1 MSNAEIELKLLL
13 PGADADAIE
22 TQLKQWPTLARRR
35 STQVWL
41 SNIYYDTP
49 DQSLRRQRHALRMRR
64 ISGQADGGSGDL
76 ADAGGTWVQTFKSAG
91 VSQGGLSQRGEWE
104 SQERSSQLN
113 PVPLRAT
120 PWAALDPDGHLFEN
134 LQPCFETRCRRTL
147 WTLRRYRGASIEL
160 ALDVGEIVAGGRTQ
174 PLLEL
179 ELELKSG
186 PREALFHLA
195 HALAQG
201 VAVLPCDASKA
212 ERGYQLAQGG
222 EGAVRTARAIR
233 LAPGVSPLQA
243 AHQVLGEAFEHF
255 SRNLSALLVL
265 DAVEVVHQA
274 RVAWRRWHSAWALFS
289 PWLPDRAAPQG
300 LKPLLD
306 ALGHLRDLD
315 VLGAGT
321 LDRWLPVYV
330 DGDAVR
336 QRAAQRLLRRVD
348 AARAMQRAQVRS
360 LLAQPDTGMA
370 LLAMAHALFEVASLA
385 QAGETHPDAQ
395 DDPGDPQD
403 RWTPRRDERCSGG
416 KKKKKEKKKEK
427 RGEKDQVKV
436 NTKGKRKLS
445 PWALARIE
453 RLQHRMTRAIRAG
466 RSPKASPAERHR
478 ARIRAKRTRY
488 ATEMLRDVLPAR
500 RARALIREATGVQS
514 RVGEERDLAQAVAL
528 LSALRADGQ
537 LLAFFRG
544 LVAAQ

>member
-22 TQLKQWPTLARRR
+22 THLKQWPTLARRR

-64 ISGQADGGSGDL
+64 ISGQADGGSGEL
-76 ADAGGTWVQTFKSAG
+76 ADMGGTWVQTFKSAG

-120 PWAALDPDGHLFEN
+120 PWAALDPDGHLFET

-348 AARAMQRAQVRS
+348 AARATQRAQVRS

-370 LLAMAHALFEVASLA
+370 LLAMAHALFEVASLV
-385 QAGETHPDAQ
+385 QAATDHPAA
-395 DDPGDPQD
+395 PEGTLDPQ
-403 RWTPRRDERCSGG
+403 SGG
-416 KKKKKEKKKEK
+416 ESKKKDRKKKKGK
-427 RGEKDQVKV
+427 REEQLKV
-436 NTKGKRKLS
+436 TAQSKGKRGKRKLS
-445 PWALARIE
+445 PWALARIDH
-453 RLQHRMTRAIRAG
+453 LQHRMSRAIRAG
-466 RSPKASPAERHR
+466 CSPQASPAERHR

-514 RVGEERDLAQAVAL
+514 RVGEERDLTQAVAL